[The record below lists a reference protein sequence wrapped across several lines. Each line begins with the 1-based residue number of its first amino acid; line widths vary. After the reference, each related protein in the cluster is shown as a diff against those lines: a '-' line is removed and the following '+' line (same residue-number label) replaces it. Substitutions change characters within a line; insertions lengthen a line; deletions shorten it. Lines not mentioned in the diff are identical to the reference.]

1 MSRTISRCMKL
12 LLSCI
17 FSLMLAMPS
26 YAQKITIKGSVVDFE
41 TGETLI
47 GVGVSVK
54 GTKTGTI
61 TDLDGLFS
69 VDCPSGNPVLIFS
82 YLGYEEQE
90 VAVKNTAKLLV
101 RLHQKVNTLADAV
114 VVGYGTTARKDLTGS
129 VASVDVQDI
138 SRTADTNFEQSIAGK
153 VAGVSITSNDG
164 QPGGEM
170 NIVIR
175 GNNSVTQSNAPLYV
189 IDGFPTEESM
199 GNVIN
204 PDDIESIDI
213 LKDASATAIYG
224 ARGANGVVLITTKK
238 GKTSKP
244 VFTYKSWYGIHQV
257 AKRME
262 LLDPYEFVRYQLELD
277 PALSSYY
284 ISNERP
290 LESYRNV
297 EAIDWQDHAYR
308 DAFVMNHNFSLR
320 GGNKDIRYSVSGLI
334 ADQNGTM
341 INSGFEKYQGRAQM
355 TVNMSKSVQFNL
367 NLNYTQHK
375 KYGFVVAEN
384 ANANYSTTSM
394 MYGLWGYRIVGGA
407 RNQDLLHELFDDF
420 VDYDLDQR
428 VNPIMT
434 LKNTYNPTTVKTF
447 IANASLQWKI
457 LDNLVLK
464 VNGGFNKTFQK
475 SESFNNSNT
484 SSGNSRTHAKVNGSV
499 YNYERTNF
507 SNENT
512 LTYKKD
518 IGKHRL
524 TSVVGQALNQASYE
538 MNGFYATNIKN
549 EALGI
554 AGLDEGELTSAKTSL
569 TTNRLLSFFGR
580 LEYNYDSRY
589 LLTATFRAD
598 GSSKFPKG
606 NRWGYFPSVAAAWS
620 FGEES
625 FLDKAHWL
633 SEGKLRVGY
642 GATGNNRI
650 SDFGAMT
657 SLEINAES
665 GYGGNQGLVPVNL
678 GNDALKWETTY
689 QANAGLD
696 LSFFQERVS
705 LTLDYYYKVTKDL
718 LLNAT
723 IAPSTGFL
731 KGYRNVGSVSNK
743 GLEITLNT
751 RNIASSNFLWT
762 SDLNIAFNQNKVLAL
777 NDGESSMPSVLNW
790 GSYNYT
796 APYIAIVGQ
805 PIALFYGY
813 LYDGLYQIS
822 DFDGSEGSYVLKDSV
837 PNNGEARKNIQPG
850 HIRYKDINGDGEVD
864 NNDLT
869 VIGDPNPIFTGGFT
883 NYFKYKDFDLNIFL
897 QFSYGNQIMNA
908 NRLEFE
914 GSTGRKHL
922 NQFASVA
929 DRWSPTNTDA
939 TIPVAGGGGPKIYTD
954 RIIEDGSYL
963 RLKSLSFGYNLPKS
977 ALKKAG
983 IRSLRFF
990 ITCQNLFTL
999 TKYSGSDPEV
1009 STYNSALTPGF
1020 DWSSYPRPRAYT
1032 AGFEISF

>member
-1 MSRTISRCMKL
+1 MFRKL
-12 LLSCI
+12 TFAALSLAFLLCAH
-17 FSLMLAMPS
+17 LS
-26 YAQKITIKGSVVDFE
+26 YAQSREVKGSVVDFE

-47 GVGVSVK
+47 GVGIGVK
-54 GTKTGTI
+54 GTKEGTI
-61 TDLDGLFS
+61 TDMDGNFS
-69 VDCPSGNPVLIFS
+69 IKVPSAKSILIFS

-90 VAVKNTAKLLV
+90 VPAGKGERLTV
-101 RLHQKVNTLADAV
+101 RLHLKVNTLEDAV

-129 VASVDVQDI
+129 VARVDVQDI
-138 SRTADTNFEQSIAGK
+138 ARTADTNFEESIAGK

-164 QPGGEM
+164 QPGSEL

-204 PDDIESIDI
+204 SDDIESIDI

-244 VFTYKSWYGIHQV
+244 VFTYKSWYGVHQV

-262 LLDPYEFVRYQLELD
+262 LLNPYEFVRYQLELD
-277 PALSSYY
+277 PTLASYY
-284 ISNERP
+284 VSAEKP
-290 LESYRNV
+290 LDSYRSA

-308 DAFVMNHNFSLR
+308 NAFVMNHNFSIR
-320 GGNKDIRYSVSGLI
+320 GGTKDVRYSVSGLV

-341 INSGFEKYQGRAQM
+341 INSGFNKYQGRAQL
-355 TVNMSKSVQFNL
+355 TVNLSKKVQFNL
-367 NLNYTQHK
+367 NLNYTEHK

-384 ANANYSTTSM
+384 ANANYSTSSI

-407 RNQDLLHELFDDF
+407 RSQDLLHELFDDF
-420 VDYDLDQR
+420 VDYDQDQR

-434 LKNTYNPTTVKTF
+434 LKNTYNPNKLKTF
-447 IANASLQWKI
+447 IANAYLQWKI
-457 LDNLVLK
+457 LDNLVFK
-464 VNGGFNKTFQK
+464 VNGGYQK
-475 SESFNNSNT
+475 VHQKIETFNNSNT
-484 SSGNSRTHAKVNGSV
+484 SSGNVRTNTKVNGSI
-499 YNYERTNF
+499 YNHERTYF

-518 IGKHRL
+518 IKKHRI
-524 TSVVGQALNQASYE
+524 TAVIGQAFNQTGYLI
-538 MNGFYATNIKN
+538 NGFYATNIKN
-549 EALGI
+549 ETLGV
-554 AGLDEGELTSAKTSL
+554 AGLDEGTLTSARTSD
-569 TTNRLLSFFGR
+569 TMNRLLSFFGR
-580 LEYNYDSRY
+580 VEYNYGSRY

-620 FGEES
+620 FAEED
-625 FLDKAHWL
+625 FLKDVKWL
-633 SEGKLRVGY
+633 SAGKIRLGY

-657 SLEINAES
+657 SLEINSGS
-665 GYGGNQGLVPVNL
+665 GYGGEQGLVPVVL
-678 GNDALKWETTY
+678 GNDRLKWETTY
-689 QANAGLD
+689 QTNAGID
-696 LSFFQERVS
+696 LSFFQERLE
-705 LTLDYYYKVTKDL
+705 LTVDYYHKVTKDL
-718 LLNAT
+718 LLKAT
-723 IAPSTGFL
+723 LAPSVGFL
-731 KGYRNVGSVSNK
+731 DGYKNVGSVSNS
-743 GLEITLNT
+743 GVEVTIRS
-751 RNIASSNFLWT
+751 RNIANRNFLWT
-762 SDLNIAFNQNKVLAL
+762 SDLNVAFNKNRLLAL
-777 NDGESSMPSVLNW
+777 NEGQTSYASVLNW

-796 APYIAIVGQ
+796 SPYIAIVGQ

-813 LYDGLYQIS
+813 LYDGLYQID

-850 HIRYKDINGDGEVD
+850 HIKYKDINGDGEVN

-914 GSTGRKHL
+914 GATGRKHL
-922 NQFASVA
+922 NQYATVA

-939 TIPVAGGGGPKIYTD
+939 TIPVAGGGGPKIYSD

-963 RLKSLSFGYNLPKS
+963 RLKSLSLGYNLPKS
-977 ALKKAG
+977 LLKKAR

-990 ITCQNLFTL
+990 VTCQNLFTL
-999 TKYSGSDPEV
+999 TSYSGSDPEV
-1009 STYNSALTPGF
+1009 STYQSALTPGF

>member
-1 MSRTISRCMKL
+1 M
-12 LLSCI
+12 
-17 FSLMLAMPS
+17 
-26 YAQKITIKGSVVDFE
+26 
-41 TGETLI
+41 
-47 GVGVSVK
+47 
-54 GTKTGTI
+54 
-61 TDLDGLFS
+61 
-69 VDCPSGNPVLIFS
+69 
-82 YLGYEEQE
+82 
-90 VAVKNTAKLLV
+90 
-101 RLHQKVNTLADAV
+101 
-114 VVGYGTTARKDLTGS
+114 
-129 VASVDVQDI
+129 
-138 SRTADTNFEQSIAGK
+138 
-153 VAGVSITSNDG
+153 
-164 QPGGEM
+164 
-170 NIVIR
+170 
-175 GNNSVTQSNAPLYV
+175 
-189 IDGFPTEESM
+189 
-199 GNVIN
+199 
-204 PDDIESIDI
+204 
-213 LKDASATAIYG
+213 
-224 ARGANGVVLITTKK
+224 
-238 GKTSKP
+238 
-244 VFTYKSWYGIHQV
+244 
-257 AKRME
+257 
-262 LLDPYEFVRYQLELD
+262 
-277 PALSSYY
+277 
-284 ISNERP
+284 
-290 LESYRNV
+290 
-297 EAIDWQDHAYR
+297 
-308 DAFVMNHNFSLR
+308 
-320 GGNKDIRYSVSGLI
+320 
-334 ADQNGTM
+334 
-341 INSGFEKYQGRAQM
+341 
-355 TVNMSKSVQFNL
+355 
-367 NLNYTQHK
+367 
-375 KYGFVVAEN
+375 
-384 ANANYSTTSM
+384 
-394 MYGLWGYRIVGGA
+394 
-407 RNQDLLHELFDDF
+407 
-420 VDYDLDQR
+420 
-428 VNPIMT
+428 
-434 LKNTYNPTTVKTF
+434 
-447 IANASLQWKI
+447 
-457 LDNLVLK
+457 
-464 VNGGFNKTFQK
+464 
-475 SESFNNSNT
+475 
-484 SSGNSRTHAKVNGSV
+484 
-499 YNYERTNF
+499 
-507 SNENT
+507 
-512 LTYKKD
+512 
-518 IGKHRL
+518 
-524 TSVVGQALNQASYE
+524 NQASYE

-731 KGYRNVGSVSNK
+731 KGYRNVGSVSNN
-743 GLEITLNT
+743 GFEITLNT

-796 APYIAIVGQ
+796 SPYIAIVGQ

-850 HIRYKDINGDGEVD
+850 HIRYRDINGDGEVD